1 MQAGSEGASDP
12 PHTAAD
18 APPGARRTIPAIRFP
33 AELPVVERREDI
45 ARAIAGHQVVIV
57 AGETGSGKTTQ
68 LPKICLQLGRGT
80 ERLIGHT
87 QPRRLAARTVAQRIA
102 QELGTSLGELVG
114 YQVRFTDKVTDSTA
128 LKLMTDGI
136 LLAEI
141 QHDRL
146 LRKYDTL
153 IIDEAHERSLNIDF
167 LLGYL
172 KRLLPRRPDLKVII
186 TSATIDVESFS
197 RHFDG
202 APVIEVSGRTYPV
215 TTHYIDPADSD
226 DGEGGQDQVAALVED
241 VDAGRYGARGDVLV
255 FLPGER
261 DIRELARLLRHNK
274 ALDVLPLYARL
285 SQAEQNRVFDTGSR
299 RGTRVVLATNVAE
312 TSLTVP
318 GIRYVI
324 DPGLARISRYSFRTK
339 MQRLPIEPI
348 SQASA
353 NQRQGRCGRIAA
365 GVCLRLYSEA
375 DFSQRPEFTD
385 PEIMRTNLAAVVLQM
400 LVLGLGEVE
409 DFPFIN
415 PPDPR
420 MVRDGYRLLEELG
433 AVTRAGQLTTV
444 GRRMARLP
452 VDPRLGRMV
461 LAAAELGCLEEVLV
475 ICSALAIQD
484 PRERPADKQQ
494 QADQAHARFRHPRS
508 DFMAWLNLWWYAEEQ
523 RQALSGNQFAKMCKR
538 EFLSYLRM
546 REWRD
551 IHTQLVIA
559 CRGQQLKPK
568 PALAEEEDYQAVH
581 TALLAGLL
589 GNIAQLHE
597 GREYL
602 GARNRKLQI
611 FPGSSQARK
620 RPRWLVAA
628 EIVETSRVYAREVAA
643 IDPEWAIGINPDL
656 LKRQYHQPRWQPR
669 SGRVMAHER
678 ILLYG
683 LTLADKRPVH
693 YGPIAPAEA
702 REILIRDG
710 LVACNMRPFPA
721 FLKHNQ
727 RQVRE
732 LEELE
737 SRTRRRDILVDE
749 QVLFD
754 FYDERLPPDICT
766 TGRLQGWLKR
776 QPGAEASLRLAR
788 EDLLARDPGS
798 DLGEQFPDH
807 LDWEDM
813 RFRLSYQFEPGGAAD
828 GVSVTVP
835 VALLNRVPRH
845 LFDWLVPGLLR
856 EKCIQLV
863 KNLPKD
869 KRKQLVPVPDHVDR
883 ALAGLEPADVDL
895 ARAMADRFAALG
907 AVRLA
912 PGDWA
917 VHKLDDYYRMNIR
930 VVDADGRL
938 LAQGRDLAQLVERF
952 RDHTRQSLSTRQDDS
967 PAREGIVRWDFEAL
981 PAEYRFR
988 QAGVDIVAYPAL
1000 VDTGAAVD
1008 IALCDYPGE
1017 ARLRHRAGVLRLLRL
1032 HSAQQ
1037 VKYLRKQLLRGN
1049 ESALVLAAAGL
1060 EREALLEDL
1069 VDAAFLQAM
1078 AVDQGAPR
1086 SREAFQQMLERGRG
1100 EVVGR
1105 ATQLE
1110 TVLLNSLGALAELRR
1125 RLAGLEAG
1133 RWPDTREDIDSQL
1146 QRLLA
1151 AGFQRDTPESWLSQ
1165 YPRYMKA
1172 LCNRVERLSGQYP
1185 KDQGHTALLQELGA
1199 PLWEALGKRPGLLL
1213 SCSDAMQYRWMLEE
1227 LRVSLFAQHLGTRQ
1241 AVSAKRLQEQWRAVA
1256 QWLAANPH

>member
-1 MQAGSEGASDP
+1 MQDGSEGGSGSPD
-12 PHTAAD
+12 TAA
-18 APPGARRTIPAIRFP
+18 GARQGPRRAIPDIRFP

-45 ARAIAGHQVVIV
+45 ARAIAENQVVIV

-68 LPKICLQLGRGT
+68 LPKICLQLGRGA

-102 QELGTSLGELVG
+102 QELDTSLGELVG
-114 YQVRFTDKVTDSTA
+114 YQVRFADKVSDNTA
-128 LKLMTDGI
+128 IKLMTDGI

-226 DGEGGQDQVAALVED
+226 DGEGSQAQVAALVED
-241 VDAGRYGARGDVLV
+241 IDAGRYGARGDVLV

-339 MQRLPIEPI
+339 MQRLPIEPV

-353 NQRQGRCGRIAA
+353 NQRQGRCGRVAA
-365 GVCLRLYSEA
+365 GVCLRLYSES
-375 DFSQRPEFTD
+375 DFKLRPEFTD

-433 AVTRAGQLTTV
+433 AVTRGGQLTAV

-484 PRERPADKQQ
+484 PRDRPADKQQ
-494 QADQAHARFRHPRS
+494 QADQSHARFRHPRS
-508 DFMAWLNLWWYAEEQ
+508 DFMAWLNLWRYAEEQ

-559 CRGQQLKPK
+559 CRGQQLRPK
-568 PALAEEEDYQAVH
+568 PVLAEEEDYQAVH
-581 TALLAGLL
+581 TSLLGGLL
-589 GNIAQLHE
+589 GNIAQLQE

-628 EIVETSRVYAREVAA
+628 EVVETSRVYAREVAA
-643 IDPEWAIGINPDL
+643 IDPEWAIGINPEL
-656 LKRQYHQPRWQPR
+656 LKRQYYQPRWQPR
-669 SGRVMAHER
+669 SGRVMAYER

-683 LTLADKRPVH
+683 LTLADKRPLH
-693 YGPIAPAEA
+693 YGPIAPVEA

-749 QVLFD
+749 QVLFE
-754 FYDERLPPDICT
+754 FYDERLPSDIYT
-766 TGRLQGWLKR
+766 AGRLQGWLKR

-788 EDLLARDPGS
+788 EDLLARDPGA

-807 LDWEDM
+807 LEWEDM
-813 RFRLSYQFEPGGAAD
+813 RFRLSYQFEPGGEAD
-828 GVSVTVP
+828 GVSATVP

-883 ALAGLEPADVDL
+883 ALAALQPADVDL
-895 ARAMADRFAALG
+895 AQALADRFAAMG
-907 AVRLA
+907 AARLA
-912 PGDWA
+912 PADWA
-917 VHKLDDYYRMNIR
+917 VQKLDDYYRMNIR

-938 LAQGRDLAQLVERF
+938 LAQGRDLAQLVARF
-952 RDHTRQSLSTRQDDS
+952 RDHTRQSLSSRQDDS
-967 PAREGIVRWDFEAL
+967 PAREGLVRWDFDAL
-981 PAEYRFR
+981 PDEWRFR

-1000 VDTGAAVD
+1000 VDAGAAVD
-1008 IALCDYPGE
+1008 IALCDYPAE
-1017 ARLRHRAGVLRLLRL
+1017 ARLRHRLGVLRLLRL

-1069 VDAAFLQAM
+1069 VDAAYLQAM

-1086 SREAFQQMLERGRG
+1086 SREAFQQLLERGRG

-1105 ATQLE
+1105 ASELE
-1110 TVLLNSLGALAELRR
+1110 KVLLNSLGALAELRR
-1125 RLAGLEAG
+1125 RLASLDAG
-1133 RWPDTREDIDSQL
+1133 RWPDTRADIEAQL
-1146 QRLLA
+1146 ERLLV
-1151 AGFQRDTPESWLSQ
+1151 AGFQRDTPEPWLSQ

-1172 LCNRVERLSGQYP
+1172 LGNRVERLSGQYA
-1185 KDQGHTALLQELGA
+1185 KDQAHTALLQELA
-1199 PLWEALGKRPGLLL
+1199 EPLWEALRKRPGLLL

-1241 AVSAKRLQEQWRAVA
+1241 AVSAKRLQEQWRAVV